1 MVLSGMMGR
10 MAAFLSGAWLDEM
23 AAAAR
28 DDEALRA
35 ATAGVSLTV
44 QQVVTGTSG
53 DDVAWYVRMADGDV
67 QIVAGRA
74 AGADV
79 VITESADTAAAVCR
93 GGLSPA
99 EAFASGRLKLGGR
112 VGLLARH
119 QHAFDRLAA
128 ALATVH
134 ETTTYP

>member
-1 MVLSGMMGR
+1 MVVSGMMGR
-10 MAAFLSGAWLDEM
+10 MAAFLTDAWLDEM
-23 AAAAR
+23 GAAAR
-28 DDEALRA
+28 HDEALRA
-35 ATAGVSLTV
+35 ATAGISLTV
-44 QQVVTGTSG
+44 QQVVTRTTG

-67 QIVAGRA
+67 SIVAGRTA
-74 AGADV
+74 AADV
-79 VITESADTAAAVCR
+79 VITESADTAAALCR

-119 QHAFDRLAA
+119 QHAFDRLVA

-134 ETTTYP
+134 EATTYP